1 MSCFLEKETVEEVR
15 EIIMCRQNVCWIAF
29 LFLRHAFM
37 PKSVYQTCSRSWH
50 VRIGDRVIWC
60 ACGNYI
66 LPTVL
71 QVLDGKSDCPPYPF
85 YRECLVY
92 SALSALE
99 WEFRLTGG
107 AGCSGPRLFFAF
119 SRPCRWT
126 VERMSLS
133 PLGKFLVLTTHSL
146 IYKLNIASQRTVPA
160 LYVGQPPF
168 QKQLL
173 IYSLFRRKISTSKAI
188 LGLLCGTNAA
198 GLFCCERF

>member
-1 MSCFLEKETVEEVR
+1 MVCLWKLYLTDCPTSVGR
-15 EIIMCRQNVCWIAF
+15 EIRLPALPF
-29 LFLRHAFM
+29 LQGMLGLFC
-37 PKSVYQTCSRSWH
+37 T
-50 VRIGDRVIWC
+50 
-60 ACGNYI
+60 
-66 LPTVL
+66 
-71 QVLDGKSDCPPYPF
+71 
-85 YRECLVY
+85 
-92 SALSALE
+92 
-99 WEFRLTGG
+99 FRTGVG
-107 AGCSGPRLFFAF
+107 ISPRLFFAL

-126 VERMSLS
+126 VERMALS